1 MEETMTNTIQIKRA
15 YEPAAKSDGQRFL
28 IDRLWPR
35 GVKKETL
42 HLTGWPKEVAPSN
55 ELRQW
60 FNHDPAKWNEFQKR
74 YRAELTAQPEAWQ
87 PLLAAAKTGAV
98 TLLFGAH
105 DTEHNNAVVLKSFL
119 EERLKKGAK

>member
-1 MEETMTNTIQIKRA
+1 MTNTIQIKRA

-42 HLTGWPKEVAPSN
+42 CLAGWPKEIAPSN
-55 ELRQW
+55 ELRKW

-119 EERLKKGAK
+119 EERLKKSTK